1 MFSLKV
7 GHNWVLNQKNVVL
20 LPGKAENKKYTETE
34 TWQFRPSLGPKKCF
48 LFCLILQEFWGL
60 SPTLFDI
67 PEDVVFVDILVFS
80 NIFGFPVVNWAQ
92 KRNKTVNF
100 RCLPFIPNSK
110 FWRIFKQCFS
120 YWRLPL
126 VKISARLKDVWG
138 SKGSTKKPG
147 CWISIK
153 WMLNQYKKLLAS
165 QPQILYWWNFP

>member
-7 GHNWVLNQKNVVL
+7 GHNRVLNQKNVVL

-100 RCLPFIPNSK
+100 RCLPFILKFKILKDFLNSVFLIADYLWSK
-110 FWRIFKQCFS
+110 FQQDWKMFGGVR
-120 YWRLPL
+120 
-126 VKISARLKDVWG
+126 A
-138 SKGSTKKPG
+138 
-147 CWISIK
+147 
-153 WMLNQYKKLLAS
+153 
-165 QPQILYWWNFP
+165 QPKNLDAESV